1 MSVDAVTRELRRRLS
16 DDSAWKVGERFYTF
30 AQLMDV
36 EFPAD
41 LTSINKVR
49 AALAPLIAEG
59 LVQSR
64 QGSGT
69 WVLRNPPELSANSVS
84 DLAGQILADFDA
96 LRVKIEELKRMV
108 SGTAAR
114 TIIAV
119 VGLYLAG
126 SAIATLALRVPT
138 DTAEESK

>member
-1 MSVDAVTRELRRRLS
+1 MNVDAVTRELRRRLS
-16 DDSAWKVGERFYTF
+16 DDSTWKVGERFYTF

-36 EFPAD
+36 EFPAE

-49 AALAPLIAEG
+49 AALAPLIKEG
-59 LVQSR
+59 LIQSR

-69 WVLRNPPELSANSVS
+69 WVLRNPPELSADSAS

-96 LRVKIEELKRMV
+96 LRAKIEELKRMI
-108 SGTAAR
+108 SGTAVR

-119 VGLYLAG
+119 AALELAG
-126 SAIATLALRVPT
+126 SAARTLALRKHHK
-138 DTAEESK
+138 DS